1 MEFSVDASEWNAM
14 AKKYANA
21 TPIIEQELTAG
32 MHRISRVGFNHAV
45 RVVPVDTGRLKGS
58 LAPSVKRE
66 GKDIVAI
73 VGTGIEHT
81 KPVGYAKAV
90 EFGAG
95 PHIIRPKN
103 KRALFWPGAKHP
115 VAYVMHPGNRAQPYL
130 RPALQVMRA
139 QSKGILADAM
149 RKALARIGGR

>member
-73 VGTGIEHT
+73 VGTNLE
-81 KPVGYAKAV
+81 YAKPV

-103 KRALFWPGAKHP
+103 KRALMWPGARHP
-115 VAYVMHPGNRAQPYL
+115 VAWVMHPGTKAQPYL

-149 RKALARIGGR
+149 RKALTRIGGR